1 MSTAC
6 ITSNVQGIISKK
18 WKDADL
24 ELPVGRTSID
34 TEFVV
39 RIAGSVEKR
48 EDQFVSPTVSIPLIA
63 TLAFFVDKLGVEKTK
78 ALETLRDAIT
88 EAMMSDVEES
98 PSIKSRI
105 KEVSEAVAAVKKD
118 LIERLPKMRRAGRVD
133 LDDLLVTVHE
143 LQRVESVFSVA

>member
-1 MSTAC
+1 MSTAS
-6 ITSNVQGIISKK
+6 ITNNLQGIISKK
-18 WKDADL
+18 WKDAEL

-39 RIAGSVEKR
+39 RVAGSVSKR
-48 EDQFVSPTVSIPLIA
+48 EDQFISPTVSIPLIA
-63 TLAFFVDKLGVEKTK
+63 TLAFFVDKLGVDRAK
-78 ALETLRDAIT
+78 ALETLREAIS

-105 KEVSEAVAAVKKD
+105 KEVGRAVAAVKKD
-118 LIERLPKMRRAGRVD
+118 LIERLPKMRRTGRVD

-143 LQRVESVFSVA
+143 LHRVESVFSVA